1 MQKKSLRIVHYLN
14 QFFGG
19 VGGEDKAHIEPQ
31 VIEGAVGPGMAV
43 QNVLGE
49 QGTVVATVICGDNT
63 FAEKIEETAGEVLEL
78 IRPFQPDAVI
88 AGPAFAAGRYGI
100 ACGAV
105 CKAVQ
110 EQFSIPTATGMNE
123 ENPGMDLFREYT
135 YIVKT
140 PKTGIGMVDA
150 VSKMVSIVT
159 RLADGQRVGK
169 PSEEGYFS
177 RGLMTNDLSAQ
188 TGAERA
194 VAMLLDKLKGKPFE
208 SEISLPQYDRVE
220 PAPKIQDMGSATV
233 ALITDGGLVPT
244 GNPDKIESVGATKFG
259 AYSIEGVDG
268 LHPDDYEVYHIGY
281 DPIFVHEDPNRLVPV
296 DVLRDLEKEG
306 AIGKLHNKFYTTA
319 GAVCIVEN
327 IRRIGQAIA
336 DELKA
341 EGVSCAILTS
351 T

>member
-1 MQKKSLRIVHYLN
+1 MKSLRIVHYLN

-19 VGGEDKAHIEPQ
+19 VGGEDKAQIEPR
-31 VIEGAVGPGMAV
+31 VIEGFTGPGTAV

-49 QGTVVATVICGDNT
+49 QGKVVATAICGDNT
-63 FAEKIEETAGEVLEL
+63 FAEKIDETAEEILEL

-88 AGPAFAAGRYGI
+88 AGPAFGAGRYGI

-110 EQFSIPTATGMNE
+110 ERLGIPTATGMNE
-123 ENPGMDLFREYT
+123 ENPGIDLFRPYT

-140 PKTGIGMVDA
+140 PKTGIGMADA

-159 RLADGQRVGK
+159 RLAAGQRVGK

-177 RGLMTNDLSAQ
+177 RGLMTNELSAQ

-194 VAMLLDKLKGKPFE
+194 VAMLLNKLKGKPFE

-220 PAPKIQDMGSATV
+220 PAPRIQDMGSATV
-233 ALITDGGLVPT
+233 ALITDGGLVPA
-244 GNPDKIESVGATKFG
+244 GNPDKIESVGATRFG
-259 AYSIEGVDG
+259 AYPIEGVDE
-268 LHPDDYEVYHIGY
+268 LQPDDFEVYHIGY
-281 DPIFVHEDPNRLVPV
+281 DPVFIQADPNRLVPV
-296 DVLRDLEKEG
+296 DVLREMENEG
-306 AIGKLHNKFYTTA
+306 VIGKLHNKFYSTS

-327 IRRIGQAIA
+327 IRRIGQSIA
-336 DELKA
+336 EELKA

>member
-1 MQKKSLRIVHYLN
+1 MKSLRIVHYLN

-19 VGGEDKAHIEPQ
+19 VGGEDKAHIEPR
-31 VIEGAVGPGMAV
+31 VIEGFIGPGIAV

-49 QGTVVATVICGDNT
+49 QGKVVATAICGDNT
-63 FAEKIEETAGEVLEL
+63 FAEKIDETAEEVLEL

-88 AGPAFAAGRYGI
+88 AGPAFGAGRYGI

-110 EQFSIPTATGMNE
+110 ERLGIPTATGMNE
-123 ENPGMDLFREYT
+123 ENPGIDLFRQYT

-140 PKTGIGMVDA
+140 PKTGIGMADA

-159 RLADGQRVGK
+159 RLTAGQRIGK

-177 RGLMTNDLSAQ
+177 RGLMTNELSTQ

-194 VAMLLDKLKGKPFE
+194 VAMLLNKLKGKPFE

-220 PAPKIQDMGSATV
+220 PAPRIQEMGSATV
-233 ALITDGGLVPT
+233 ALITDGGLVPS
-244 GNPDKIESVGATKFG
+244 GNPDKIESVGATRFG
-259 AYSIEGVDG
+259 VYSIEGVDR
-268 LHPDDYEVYHIGY
+268 LHPDDFEVYHIGY
-281 DPIFVHEDPNRLVPV
+281 DPIFIHADPNRLVPV
-296 DVLRDLEKEG
+296 DILRDMENEG
-306 AIGKLHNKFYTTA
+306 VIGKLHNKFYSTS

-327 IRRIGQAIA
+327 IRKIGQSIA
-336 DELKA
+336 EELKT